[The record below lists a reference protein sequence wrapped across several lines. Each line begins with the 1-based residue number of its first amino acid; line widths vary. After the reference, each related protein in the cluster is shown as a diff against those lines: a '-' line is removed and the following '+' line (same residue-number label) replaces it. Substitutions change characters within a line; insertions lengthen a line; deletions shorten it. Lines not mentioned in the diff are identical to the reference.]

1 MAYDNNGGNRPPA
14 RDKNV
19 LDDPRLTLS
28 APTPGVDKAWAKMNW
43 GFFGNNGHLVV
54 WTNDPEDQTEK
65 NANGKIGVKIPAQD
79 YEKFLSL
86 IDLAIDLPPGEKNGM
101 DVIDYSYYGRERSEK
116 PEVQATIWVGKNKEG
131 EVWLSLISKDNSRPK
146 IQFKFGKTMYHA
158 FKHGDGQPF
167 SDAETSVLAARAH
180 LRTIRRA
187 LDHLFPTTYVPRK
200 RTPMVTRVAIA
211 AVVVAVATTGVV
223 AVGVITAAVAD
234 MVIAVAETRN
244 RPSPM
249 NRVMAISRSKPM

>member
-187 LDHLFPTTYVPRK
+187 LDHLFPTTYVHK
-200 RTPMVTRVAIA
+200 EKN
-211 AVVVAVATTGVV
+211 
-223 AVGVITAAVAD
+223 AD
-234 MVIAVAETRN
+234 GNKGGN
-244 RPSPM
+244 RGGGGGGSY
-249 NRVMAISRSKPM
+249 NRGGGGGGNNRSGGGYGDRRGGNSEPTFADESGDGDIPF